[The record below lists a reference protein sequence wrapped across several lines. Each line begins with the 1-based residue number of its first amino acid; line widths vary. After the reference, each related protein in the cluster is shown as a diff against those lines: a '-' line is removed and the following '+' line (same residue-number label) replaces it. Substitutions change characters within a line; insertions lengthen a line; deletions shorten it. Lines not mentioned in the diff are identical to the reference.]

1 MLTTM
6 TVRAR
11 WLLVGVVV
19 LAVGWLVW
27 GAWVTNPVG
36 RWFDRA
42 GNPVSD
48 ERLQVWTGSDHCDTA
63 STRFLALA
71 WPLDVTEP
79 LEPTRMESYVWQPPD
94 DFLRPEYVTP
104 GVVET
109 MPADAENTGFHRGRL
124 TLWVSESNLRKA
136 VFVMDGDEIQQWA
149 FIPGAGFCA

>member
-1 MLTTM
+1 MTM

-19 LAVGWLVW
+19 LVVSLLVW
-27 GAWVTNPVG
+27 DPWMTNPVG
-36 RWFDRA
+36 RWIDRA
-42 GNPVSD
+42 GNPVPD
-48 ERLQVWTGSDHCDTA
+48 ERMQVWTGADHCGTA
-63 STRFLALA
+63 STKFMALT
-71 WPLDVTEP
+71 WPLDRPATYES
-79 LEPTRMESYVWQPPD
+79 RMESYVWQPPD
-94 DFLRPEYVTP
+94 DFVRPEYVTP

-149 FIPGAGFCA
+149 FIPGAGYCA